1 MKKVLVFF
9 IAIAI
14 VFCFFSCKTSEP
26 AAKSNAQTEKPAPAK
41 APDPAPAPAAKPA
54 TEKAPE
60 KAAAP
65 EPTPIP
71 TAKPATEKA
80 PEKTAAPAPAKAP
93 DKAPEAPKA
102 ALAEF
107 PVGKWLDAN
116 WDALWVLNADGSIK
130 LYDSRNGDLI
140 YDFNGKTKN
149 FKFEPAGNGLKISFR
164 CDETQR
170 FYIFEKALEGTDMEL
185 DIDRDWTEEGYHV
198 LMPLQ
203 N

>member
-1 MKKVLVFF
+1 MKKILVLF
-9 IAIAI
+9 IATAI

-26 AAKSNAQTEKPAPAK
+26 ATKSAAKTEKPAPVK
-41 APDPAPAPAAKPA
+41 TAPPAPAPAKPA
-54 TEKAPE
+54 TAKAPE
-60 KAAAP
+60 KAPAP
-65 EPTPIP
+65 ESTPIP

-80 PEKTAAPAPAKAP
+80 PAPT
-93 DKAPEAPKA
+93 KAPEAPKT
-102 ALAEF
+102 LAEF

-116 WDALWVLNADGSIK
+116 WDGLWVLNADGSIK

-140 YDFNGKTKN
+140 YDFEGKTKD
-149 FKFEPAGNGLKISFR
+149 FKFEPAGKGIKISFR

-185 DIDRDWTEEGYHV
+185 DIDRDWTDEGYHV

-203 N
+203 H

>member
-1 MKKVLVFF
+1 MKKVLVCF

-26 AAKSNAQTEKPAPAK
+26 AAKQEAQAEKPAPAK
-41 APDPAPAPAAKPA
+41 APAPAPAPTAKPA
-54 TEKAPE
+54 EKAPE
-60 KAAAP
+60 KAP
-65 EPTPIP
+65 
-71 TAKPATEKA
+71 
-80 PEKTAAPAPAKAP
+80 APAPAKAT
-93 DKAPEAPKA
+93 APTEAPATTPEQPKA
-102 ALAEF
+102 LSEF
-107 PVGKWLDAN
+107 PAGKWLDAN
-116 WDALWVLNADGSIK
+116 WDALWVFFADGSVK

-149 FKFEPAGNGLKISFR
+149 LKLEPAGTGLKLSFR

-185 DIDRDWTEEGYHV
+185 DIDRDWTDEEYHV

-203 N
+203 E

>member
-1 MKKVLVFF
+1 MKKILVLF
-9 IAIAI
+9 IATAI

-26 AAKSNAQTEKPAPAK
+26 ATKSAAKTEKPAPAK
-41 APDPAPAPAAKPA
+41 TAPPAPAPAKPA
-54 TEKAPE
+54 TAKAPE
-60 KAAAP
+60 KAPAP
-65 EPTPIP
+65 ESTPIP

-80 PEKTAAPAPAKAP
+80 PAPT
-93 DKAPEAPKA
+93 KAPEAPKT
-102 ALAEF
+102 LAEF

-116 WDALWVLNADGSIK
+116 WDGLWVLNADGSIK

-140 YDFNGKTKN
+140 YDFEGKTKD
-149 FKFEPAGNGLKISFR
+149 FKFEPAGKGIKISFR

-185 DIDRDWTEEGYHV
+185 DIDRDWTDEGYHV

-203 N
+203 H